1 MTEQEIVTRMG
12 DGRTVRMTKQQILD
26 DLQAGMDDGAD
37 CAMVPNLTADD
48 LDMLYDIIADKNRV
62 VSVERGH
69 EIVLTEDG
77 GPHKFLLDSGSCCNG
92 VEMSRR
98 DSILVSERA
107 CGMDSFELTTS
118 DYSIKPVKPLIS
130 YECEALEQVIME
142 STVPM
147 LYGAMPNLGLYY
159 APSGPYGNPADLM
172 REFKTEEAQQQAE
185 LAADA
190 LTQDIEFITREFMN
204 HGAEG
209 FNFDTTASAGDAE
222 YVATLRG
229 VEKMRESYPEA
240 YITMGMSAENVLGIH
255 GEIEYDGK
263 VVAGLY
269 ANEQNKLCEK
279 AGANIFGAVVNT
291 NTSRSFAWN
300 LARSV
305 VIIKDCV
312 KKSNIPVHANLGMGV
327 GGIPMLEMPPID
339 CVSRANKA
347 MAEIAHVDGV

>member
-1 MTEQEIVTRMG
+1 MSEFVTRMG
-12 DGRTVRMTKQQILD
+12 DGRTVRMTKEQILD
-26 DLQAGMDDGAD
+26 DIHVGMADGAD
-37 CAMVPNLTADD
+37 AGSVPDLTADD
-48 LDMLYDIIADKNRV
+48 IDFLYEIITDPNRV

-69 EIVLTEDG
+69 EVVLTEDG

-92 VEMSRR
+92 VETSRR
-98 DSILVSERA
+98 DSILISERA

-118 DYSIKPVKPLIS
+118 DYSVKPVKPLIS
-130 YECEALEQVIME
+130 YECETMEQIVME

-147 LYGAMPNLGLYY
+147 LYGAMPNMGLYY
-159 APSGPYGNPADLM
+159 APSGPFGNPADLM
-172 REFKTEEAQQQAE
+172 REFKVEEAMQQAE

-190 LTQDIEFITREFMN
+190 LTQDITFITREFMK

-209 FNFDTTASAGDAE
+209 YNFDTTASAGDAE
-222 YVATLRG
+222 FVATLKG
-229 VEKMRESYPEA
+229 VEQMRKDFPEA

-255 GEIEYDGK
+255 GAIEYDGK
-263 VVAGLY
+263 VVAGMY
-269 ANEQNKLCEK
+269 ANDQNKLCEK

-312 KKSNIPVHANLGMGV
+312 KNSNIPVHANLGMGV